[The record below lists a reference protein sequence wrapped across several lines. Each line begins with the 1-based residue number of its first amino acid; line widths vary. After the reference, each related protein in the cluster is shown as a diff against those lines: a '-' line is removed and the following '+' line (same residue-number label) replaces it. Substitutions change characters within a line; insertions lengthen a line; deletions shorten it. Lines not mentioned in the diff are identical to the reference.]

1 MTEIEYSRGD
11 EAETLCMTCGLCCT
25 GHLFSWVQIKAAER
39 SRLQQLG
46 LKIIQPSA
54 RHHGFC
60 QPCPMWDGECA
71 IYRSKTYPSG
81 CRSFNCKL
89 LRELLDESISLS
101 KASRVIKRTKE
112 RISIVEK
119 FLPATKSVSFR
130 ERLMEWLT
138 RVKNSSGLSKVDAEF
153 LSKGNEL
160 LDDFEK
166 QFGVNDLRGLTESN
180 QIIHGA

>member
-54 RHHGFC
+54 RHHGFR

-101 KASRVIKRTKE
+101 KASRVVKRTKE
-112 RISIVEK
+112 RISSVEK
-119 FLPATKSVSFR
+119 FLPASKSVSFR
-130 ERLMEWLT
+130 ERLMERLT
-138 RVKNSSGLSKVDAEF
+138 RVKNSSGLSNVDAEF
-153 LSKGNEL
+153 LSKANKL

-166 QFGVNDLRGLTESN
+166 HFEVNDLRGLTESN
-180 QIIHGA
+180 SIT

>member
-25 GHLFSWVQIKAAER
+25 GHLFSWVQIKATER
-39 SRLQQLG
+39 SRLQQQG
-46 LKIIQPSA
+46 LTIIQPGA
-54 RHHGFC
+54 ERHGFR
-60 QPCPMWDGECA
+60 QPCLLWDGECA

-81 CRSFNCKL
+81 CRSFNCKV

-101 KASRVIKRTKE
+101 KASRVVKRTKE
-112 RISIVEK
+112 QISIVEK

-130 ERLMEWLT
+130 ERLMERLA
-138 RVKNSSGLSKVDAEF
+138 RVNTSSNLSKVDAEF
-153 LSKGNEL
+153 LSKANEL

-166 QFGVNDLRGLTESN
+166 QFGVNDLRDLTESN
-180 QIIHGA
+180 

>member
-25 GHLFSWVQIKAAER
+25 GHLFSWVQIKATER

-46 LKIIQPSA
+46 LTIIQPSP
-54 RHHGFC
+54 RHHGFR

-81 CRSFNCKL
+81 CRSFNCRL
-89 LRELLDESISLS
+89 LRELLNESISLS
-101 KASRVIKRTKE
+101 KASRVVKRTKE
-112 RISIVEK
+112 QIGIVEK
-119 FLPATKSVSFR
+119 FLPTSKSVSFR
-130 ERLMEWLT
+130 ERLAQRLAH
-138 RVKNSSGLSKVDAEF
+138 VNNSSNLSKVDTEF
-153 LSKGNEL
+153 LSKANEL
-160 LDDFEK
+160 MDDFEK

-180 QIIHGA
+180 